1 MNSFRDIET
10 AAKNINW
17 FKDIKDIANPD
28 DPICKNWLSYTAW
41 MTDKLRNEFPQHTL
55 EVTDESFG
63 EIPPMLKDIKINTL
77 GLRREIKISVV
88 KNVSIFAQTFA
99 PNSTLEKNPW
109 IKDLGNKPLGGKLS
123 LIKDIKRV
131 GLLFSKVKV
140 DNSRVLCRR
149 SSFEFNSEFIHL
161 VEAFPSGLNEIRSK

>member
-63 EIPPMLKDIKINTL
+63 EIPHMLKDIKVNSV
-77 GLRREIKISVV
+77 GFRREIKISVV

-109 IKDLGNKPLGGKLS
+109 IKDLGNNPLGGKLS
-123 LIKDIKRV
+123 LIKDIKRA

-140 DNSRVLCRR
+140 DDSVILCRR

-161 VEAFPSGLNEIRSK
+161 VEAFPSSLNEI

>member
-63 EIPPMLKDIKINTL
+63 EVPPMLKDIKINAL

-131 GLLFSKVKV
+131 GLLFAHVEV
-140 DNSRVLCRR
+140 GDDIIFCRR
-149 SSFEFNSEFIHL
+149 STFEFNSESIHL
-161 VEAFPSGLNEIRSK
+161 VEAFPSGLNEI

>member
-63 EIPPMLKDIKINTL
+63 EIPPMLKDIKINAL

-149 SSFEFNSEFIHL
+149 SSFEFNSDFIHL
-161 VEAFPSGLNEIRSK
+161 VEAFPSGLNEI

>member
-41 MTDKLRNEFPQHTL
+41 MTDKLRNEFPHHTL

-109 IKDLGNKPLGGKLS
+109 IKDLGNNPLGGKLS

-131 GLLFSKVKV
+131 GLLFSKVNV
-140 DNSRVLCRR
+140 DDSRILCRR

-161 VEAFPSGLNEIRSK
+161 VEAFPSSLNEI

>member
-63 EIPPMLKDIKINTL
+63 EVPPMLKDIKINAL

-149 SSFEFNSEFIHL
+149 SSFEFNSDFIHL
-161 VEAFPSGLNEIRSK
+161 VEAFPSGLNEI

>member
-1 MNSFRDIET
+1 MNSFKDIET

-55 EVTDESFG
+55 KVTDESFG
-63 EIPPMLKDIKINTL
+63 EIPPMLRDIKENAV

-109 IKDLGNKPLGGKLS
+109 IKDLGNNPLGGKLS

-140 DNSRVLCRR
+140 GDSSILCRR

-161 VEAFPSGLNEIRSK
+161 VEAFPSSLNEI